1 MNSNPMVRP
10 LALATALLIAGP
22 LSATAGLV
30 PPMVGF
36 SMFGLGVLGAVVVGA
51 IGAFLARRRGGP
63 VLPYLGAAGIA
74 FLAVLV
80 PVLGSGGAP
89 PINDITTDR
98 QEPPA
103 LLDTKAEGGLG
114 LDMAFDRSFVP
125 IIEEAYPGLDPLV
138 VDRTVESVTAEARG
152 CLESL
157 GGRAIADVGPGQL
170 QATFQTRL
178 FRFRDDLAVRVTSE
192 GTGARVDVRSK
203 SRDGKGDMGA
213 NAARISAV
221 LSCISSG

>member
-1 MNSNPMVRP
+1 MNTNPMVRP

-22 LSATAGLV
+22 LSAMGGLV

-36 SMFGLGVLGAVVVGA
+36 TMFGLGVLGAVVVGA

-63 VLPYLGAAGIA
+63 VLPFLAVAAIA
-74 FLAVLV
+74 FLMVVV

-98 QEPPA
+98 ADPPA
-103 LLDTKAEGGLG
+103 LDDTKAEGGLG
-114 LDMAFDRSFVP
+114 LDMAFDPSFAP
-125 IIEEAYPGLDPLV
+125 IIEEAYPDLEPLV
-138 VDRTVESVTAEARG
+138 LDGPVDAVVATARD
-152 CLESL
+152 CLEGL
-157 GGRAIADVGPGQL
+157 GGRAITDAGPGRL
-170 QATFQTRL
+170 QATFRTRL
-178 FRFRDDLAVRVTSE
+178 FRFRDDLAVRVRDE
-192 GTGARVDVRSK
+192 GGKARVDVRSR

-221 LSCISSG
+221 LQCMG